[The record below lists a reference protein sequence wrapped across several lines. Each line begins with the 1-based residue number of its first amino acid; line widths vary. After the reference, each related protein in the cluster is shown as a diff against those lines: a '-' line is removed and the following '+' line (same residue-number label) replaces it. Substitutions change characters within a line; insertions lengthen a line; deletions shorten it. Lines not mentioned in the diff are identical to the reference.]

1 MEPVEWLT
9 AALVLV
15 TAYYAWQNY
24 RMAEAMNAQRDED
37 HQRALA
43 SEKRIERSRRR
54 MAARALLTEL
64 RSIPLTGGNYFG
76 IETVG
81 DVDEVQQAIED
92 YAFEFD
98 DCPELQDRLEVLRA
112 ICYSTEGL
120 PNHGGSIVEGTS
132 QVSMW
137 GRTIMDDL
145 RQYLVSGD
153 VPPWQKNMPRTR
165 SEAVE
170 KLRDRARESK
180 WRSEQ
185 SGDDPDD
192 FDGML
197 DDHNQRA
204 LAKWQ
209 RLRDKR
215 DRRLPPHEET
225 EG

>member
-1 MEPVEWLT
+1 MWLT

-24 RMAEAMNAQRDED
+24 RMAEAMNAQREED
-37 HQRALA
+37 HHRAIA
-43 SEKRIERSRRR
+43 TEERIERARRR
-54 MAARALLTEL
+54 KAARALLTEL
-64 RSIPLTGGNYFG
+64 RSIPLTGSGHYFG

-98 DCPELQDRLEVLRA
+98 DCPELQERFGVLRA
-112 ICYSTEGL
+112 LCHSTESL
-120 PNHGGSIVEGTS
+120 PSHGGSIIEGTS

-153 VPPWQKNMPRTR
+153 VPPWRQNMPRSP

-170 KLRDRARESK
+170 KLRDGARESK

-185 SGDDPDD
+185 AAKDPND
-192 FDGML
+192 FDRTL
-197 DDHNQRA
+197 DEHGQRA

-215 DRRLPPHEET
+215 DGRLPAHDAT